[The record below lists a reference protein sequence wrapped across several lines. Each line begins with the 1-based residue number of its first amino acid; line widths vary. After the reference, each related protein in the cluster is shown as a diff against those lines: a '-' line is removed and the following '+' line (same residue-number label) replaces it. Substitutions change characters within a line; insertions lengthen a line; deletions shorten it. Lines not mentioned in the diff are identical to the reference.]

1 MIFRHLLLAG
11 KTELELPEVRRSQ
24 EDSYYVDTYPM
35 IWNDFR
41 KKGYVTMFAE
51 DEPSISAFNLRFNG
65 FKQSPTDHYM
75 RPFWQALWDS
85 ELRENSNR
93 YCTGAMP
100 HHQFLLEYLRDFH
113 VKYQNI
119 SKFSFTCFSELTHWD
134 NNPGEYMDT
143 DFVNSL
149 KMFSKLGFLRDTLL
163 VVMGDHGARYGK
175 VRHTVQGKMEERLP
189 FLSLHFPHEF
199 KLKHPHLIKQLA
211 LNADRLT
218 TPFDLHETLKDV
230 LDPSRLYHP
239 EKASRGIS
247 LIQEI
252 PANRNCTS
260 AHIDLHWCSCLVQNQ
275 EDTSSRIVV
284 TLANELLRYIND
296 LTQPVREMC
305 QELSLGEIKSVYL
318 ISPNEKVS
326 NLRNVP

>member
-1 MIFRHLLLAG
+1 MLPAG

-24 EDSYYVDTYPM
+24 EGSYYVDSYPM

-51 DEPSISAFNLRFNG
+51 DEPSIGTFNLRFNG
-65 FKQSPTDHYM
+65 FKESPTDHYM

-85 ELRENSNR
+85 ELRENSNK
-93 YCTGAMP
+93 YCTGGMP
-100 HHQFLLEYLRDFH
+100 HHQFLLEYLKDFH
-113 VKYQNI
+113 VKYRNI
-119 SKFSFTCFSELTHWD
+119 SKFSLTFFSELTHWD
-134 NNPGEYMDT
+134 NNPGEYLDT

-149 KMFSKLGFLRDTLL
+149 KMFSKLGFLDDTLL

-189 FLSLHFPHEF
+189 FLSLHFPHRF

-218 TPFDLHETLKDV
+218 TPFDVHETLKDV
-230 LDPSRLYHP
+230 LDSSRLYHS
-239 EKASRGIS
+239 EIVTRGIS
-247 LIQEI
+247 LVQEI
-252 PANRNCTS
+252 PANRNCAS
-260 AHIDLHWCSCLVQNQ
+260 AHIDIHWCSCLVQSE
-275 EDTSSRIVV
+275 EDTSSRIVA
-284 TLANELLRYIND
+284 TLAKELLHYINE
-296 LTQPVREMC
+296 LTQPMRDMC
-305 QELSLGEIKSVYL
+305 QELSMGEIKSVYL

-326 NLRNVP
+326 TVELQSLKH